1 VNRGEGFEQ
10 PPNALIFIME
20 LILLCTFAFLAG
32 FIDSVV
38 GGGGL
43 VQVPAFFVLYP
54 QLSVPNIIGTNRLA
68 SAVGTSVA
76 AWNYARAVRIP
87 WRIVLFAGVA
97 AAICSYFGATLQSIL
112 PSDLLKPIILVLIIA
127 IAFYTYRKKDLGQ
140 SERFHIAENR
150 KPLWAAGIGA
160 VLGFY
165 NGLVGPGTG
174 SLLVFGFVG
183 LIGYDFLSSSAISK
197 VVNVIADVSSLIFFL
212 THKYVLFHLAL
223 PMMVCNVAGSY
234 TGSRMAMLRGNAF
247 IRKVFLVVVAGIIA
261 RFAWDVLK

>member
-1 VNRGEGFEQ
+1 
-10 PPNALIFIME
+10 ME
-20 LILLCTFAFLAG
+20 LALLCVFAFLAG

-76 AWNYARAVRIP
+76 AWNYARSVRIP
-87 WRIVLFAGVA
+87 WRIVLYAGIA
-97 AAICSYFGATLQSIL
+97 AAICSYFGATLQSML

-127 IAFYTYRKKDLGQ
+127 VAVYSYRKKDLGQ
-140 SERFHIAENR
+140 HERFRFAENR
-150 KPLWAAGIGA
+150 IPWIAAGIGA
-160 VLGFY
+160 TLGFY

-174 SLLVFGFVG
+174 SLLVFGFVS
-183 LIGYDFLSSSAISK
+183 LIGYNFLSSSAISK
-197 VVNVIADVSSLIFFL
+197 VVNVIADVSSLIFFI

-234 TGSRMAMLRGNAF
+234 AGSRMAMLRGNAF
-247 IRKVFLVVVAGIIA
+247 VRQVFLVVVAGIIA
-261 RFAWDVLK
+261 RFAWDVIRGG

>member
-1 VNRGEGFEQ
+1 
-10 PPNALIFIME
+10 ME
-20 LILLCTFAFLAG
+20 LALLCVFAFLAG

-54 QLSVPNIIGTNRLA
+54 HLSVPNIISTNRLA

-76 AWNYARAVRIP
+76 AWNYGRSVRIP
-87 WRIVLFAGVA
+87 WRVVLYAGVA
-97 AAICSYFGATLQSIL
+97 AAICSYFGATLQSML
-112 PSDLLKPIILVLIIA
+112 PSGVLKPIILILIIGVA
-127 IAFYTYRKKDLGQ
+127 VYTFRKKDLGQ
-140 SERFHIAENR
+140 VEQFHVTPDRI
-150 KPLWAAGIGA
+150 PYWAAGIGA

-174 SLLVFGFVG
+174 SLLVFGFVS
-183 LIGYDFLSSSAISK
+183 LIGYSFLSSSAIAK
-197 VVNVIADVSSLIFFL
+197 VVNVIADLSSLVFFL
-212 THKYVLFHLAL
+212 MNKYVLFHLAL

-234 TGSRMAMLRGNAF
+234 TGSRMAVLRGNTF

-261 RFAWDVLK
+261 RFAWDVIRGN